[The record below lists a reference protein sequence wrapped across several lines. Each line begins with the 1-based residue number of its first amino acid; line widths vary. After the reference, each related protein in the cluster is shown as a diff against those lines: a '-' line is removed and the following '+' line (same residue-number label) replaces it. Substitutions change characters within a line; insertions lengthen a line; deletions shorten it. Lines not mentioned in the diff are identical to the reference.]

1 MNLPFYGRFFV
12 LNKSPD
18 FFLMPSV
25 WFVSSLFIGKRNAG
39 LTSKTRKAVYSQYL
53 FIPKRGEKKCDH
65 FFLFVNHLNQRK
77 SPSAPLL
84 SQEIESE
91 HRFVFFQKS
100 RYSRE
105 LAVKS
110 FLFDAKYSIRRTTR
124 FAYRLSLA
132 RKLKTFLS

>member
-1 MNLPFYGRFFV
+1 MRSKYFFLQQARYFWFAVLLLFFV
-12 LNKSPD
+12 EPNQILSRIN
-18 FFLMPSV
+18 
-25 WFVSSLFIGKRNAG
+25 N
-39 LTSKTRKAVYSQYL
+39 LTIQTRTTALSKQVL
-53 FIPKRGEKKCDH
+53 VPKRGKKKCDH

-77 SPSAPLL
+77 PPSTTLA

-110 FLFDAKYSIRRTTR
+110 FLFDALHSIRRTTR